1 MDTTQHHSGII
12 AARYRIIEKL
22 GEGGMGVVY
31 KAEDVTLGR
40 PVALKFL
47 HRELSADT
55 RARARFLTEART
67 ASTLEHPNICSVH
80 EIGETDDGSLFIAMG
95 YLEGESLRNT
105 LQRGP
110 LEHERAMEIMRQLA
124 RALRTAHL
132 HGIVHGDIKPD
143 NIFLLPDGSVK
154 VLDFGLARFM
164 HMRETLEGQTAGTL
178 AYMAPEVLRNEEADG
193 RADIWSIGVVL
204 YEMLAGALPFPGRFP
219 AAMSYSILNEPH
231 PDPRTLSPRIR
242 EEICALIDLCLR
254 KRPED
259 RPEDLTDPIRGVE
272 ETRSTAPPARPQRR
286 RRIIAAGALVL
297 LAVAAAYFYWRPGMP
312 PEGSG
317 ELHIAVLPFTVISPL
332 GDDSALA
339 GTVQYILADAL
350 TGTPGITIED
360 PLSLNT
366 TLGAVGASSSV
377 DLHSKATQTLLAGRG
392 ITHLITGSIQRR
404 DSQYTMQCSLVDRNG
419 AVLHAVPRA
428 NVKGEDAL
436 YDPLRKYAGAIVD
449 YLALNEKLKADSSFA
464 AWISMR
470 GKRPMAALKAFL
482 SAREVIYRGEAAG
495 EQLEEALA
503 NDSTFIAARIWY
515 ISHLHGTPNVKE
527 MQRQYDI
534 LLRQRGDANPFEH
547 VMIRYIGA
555 VLRGDQ
561 PEQLRS
567 LQLALQI
574 SPGNFILLLNL
585 AELRFETG
593 DYGGALEDVMPSVRA
608 RWAYAPVYQTAA
620 ACLMNLGKEK
630 EAHALLRE
638 TWSLAK
644 TYHLSW
650 AMRAALYRRERQL
663 DSAAEFEK
671 RGIDICLE
679 RGYAEDFGCIIAA
692 RLYLAIGDVA
702 DAVVLARRAVTV
714 APDYWWH
721 RMILG
726 EALMKLGN
734 TAEAQ
739 KELEKAAHL
748 APNAPRVQLLLAE
761 LHKSAGRVEL
771 AEVHYRRFF
780 DLDSLSFAAVELAH
794 RRYVN
799 SDR

>member
-31 KAEDVTLGR
+31 KAEDITLGR

-95 YLEGESLRNT
+95 YLEGESLRNA

-124 RALRTAHL
+124 RALRAAHL

-231 PDPRTLSPRIR
+231 PDPRTLTPRVR
-242 EEICALIDLCLR
+242 DEICALIDLCLC

-259 RPEDLTDPIRGVE
+259 RPEDLTEIIRGVE
-272 ETRSTAPPARPQRR
+272 ETRSTAPPARPQHR
-286 RRIIAAGALVL
+286 RRIIATGAVVL
-297 LAVAAAYFYWRPGMP
+297 LALAAAYFYWRPVTP
-312 PEGSG
+312 PVGTG

-332 GDDSALA
+332 GEDSALA

-366 TLGAVGASSSV
+366 TLAAVSPSGSV
-377 DLHSKATQTLLAGRG
+377 DTRSAPVQTRLAERG
-392 ITHLITGSIQRR
+392 ITYLVTGTIQRH
-404 DSQYTMQCSLVDRNG
+404 DSSYTVQCSLLDRNG
-419 AVLHAVPRA
+419 SVLHAIPHSSVH
-428 NVKGEDAL
+428 GEDAL
-436 YDPLRKYAGAIVD
+436 YDPLRKFAGAIVD
-449 YLALNEKLKADSSFA
+449 YLTVNEEITSDTSLA
-464 AWISMR
+464 AWIGSR

-503 NDSTFIAARIWY
+503 HDSTFIAARIWY
-515 ISHLHGTPNVKE
+515 ISHLVGNKQHKAAKKQYETLYQ
-527 MQRQYDI
+527 QRA
-534 LLRQRGDANPFEH
+534 DANPFER

-555 VLRGDQ
+555 WLRGDQ

-567 LQLALQI
+567 LQLALEK
-574 SPGNFILLLNL
+574 SPGNFIILLNL
-585 AELRFETG
+585 AELRFEKQ
-593 DYGGALEDVMPSVRA
+593 DYHGALENIMPCVDA
-608 RWAYAPVYQTAA
+608 KWAYAPTYQVAA
-620 ACLMNLGKEK
+620 SCLMNLGRDA
-630 EAHALLRE
+630 EAHALMRNN
-638 TWSLAK
+638 WSIAQA
-644 TYHLSW
+644 YSSSW
-650 AMRAALYRRERQL
+650 AMRAALYRREGRS
-663 DSAAEFEK
+663 DSAAAYERRSIAMFPEK
-671 RGIDICLE
+671 GWP
-679 RGYAEDFGCIIAA
+679 EDEGCSLAA
-692 RLYLAIGDVA
+692 KLYLGVNDAPA
-702 DAVVLARRAVTV
+702 AVVLAQRAVLYNPSEWT
-714 APDYWWH
+714 YH
-721 RMILG
+721 TILG
-726 EALMKLGN
+726 EALLRLGN
-734 TAEAQ
+734 IRDAKQALEAAARLKPDAPKVQ
-739 KELEKAAHL
+739 RLLGDLYSKAGQQDKAI
-748 APNAPRVQLLLAE
+748 A
-761 LHKSAGRVEL
+761 
-771 AEVHYRRFF
+771 HYRRFLR
-780 DLDSLSFAAVELAH
+780 LDSLSFNAVELSH
-794 RRYVN
+794 HPELTGKR
-799 SDR
+799 